1 MENMKKSTPGAER
14 RSVRSTKKPYVKPE
28 MSQVSLRPEEAVLGG
43 CKVAG
48 SLGAGQPTCNAPA
61 PCSALTS

>member
-1 MENMKKSTPGAER
+1 MENMKKSTPRAER
-14 RSVRSTKKPYVKPE
+14 RSVKKPYVKPE
-28 MSQVSLRPEEAVLGG
+28 MQQVSLRPEEAVLGG

-48 SLGAGQPTCNAPA
+48 SLGSGQISCSAPA

>member
-14 RSVRSTKKPYVKPE
+14 RSVRSVKKPYVKPE
-28 MSQVSLRPEEAVLGG
+28 MNQVSLRPEEAVLGG

-48 SLGAGQPTCNAPA
+48 TSGPGQPTCNAPA

>member
-1 MENMKKSTPGAER
+1 MENMKTSTPRAER
-14 RSVRSTKKPYVKPE
+14 RSARSTKKPYVKPE
-28 MSQVSLRPEEAVLGG
+28 MRQVSLRPEEAVLGG

-48 SLGAGQPTCNAPA
+48 PLGAGQPTCNAPA